1 MNNAMNNT
9 LAYDILQRTFSDSAL
24 VADLNRDPENTLSQ
38 LGVTDANERVNLTRM
53 FQLMMA
59 GSATQAL
66 TAKELE
72 KQQKGT
78 LDVATEMKQG
88 LKRTLDQIDKAYRST
103 MLMYQI
109 SFYLGVVLIIVAV
122 GVALMGR
129 DALLP
134 AVFGG
139 LGMADILAFF
149 LLKPQER
156 LQASRASLAQV
167 QTALYNWYID
177 SVNLNTLMSQHH
189 MNGDLPG
196 AAALSETLFSHTD
209 KTLEMLQKYCKLDK

>member
-109 SFYLGVVLIIVAV
+109 SFYLGVALIIVAV

-189 MNGDLPG
+189 MNGDLPS

>member
-24 VADLNRDPENTLSQ
+24 VADLNRDPEITLSQ
-38 LGVTDANERVNLTRM
+38 LGVTDANERANLTRM

-78 LDVATEMKQG
+78 LDVATEMNQG

-189 MNGDLPG
+189 MNGDLPS

>member
-38 LGVTDANERVNLTRM
+38 LGVTDANERANLTRM

-109 SFYLGVVLIIVAV
+109 SFYLGVALIIVAV

-189 MNGDLPG
+189 MNGDLPS

>member
-24 VADLNRDPENTLSQ
+24 VADLNRDPEITLSQ
-38 LGVTDANERVNLTRM
+38 LGVTDANERANLTRM

-189 MNGDLPG
+189 MNGDLPS

>member
-1 MNNAMNNT
+1 MNNT

-24 VADLNRDPENTLSQ
+24 VADLNRDAEGTLSQ
-38 LGVTDANERVNLTRM
+38 LGITDANERANLTRM

-59 GSATQAL
+59 GSATQTL

-72 KQQKGT
+72 KQQRGT

-109 SFYLGVVLIIVAV
+109 SFYLGVVLIVVAV

-189 MNGDLPG
+189 MNGDLPS
-196 AAALSETLFSHTD
+196 AAALSETLFLHTD